1 MKRNPKSRGTIR
13 TRTQT
18 IAALLVSVAG
28 ACGANVPAS
37 NAHAQEGPHAPI
49 LENRKEV
56 TQYGVTWT
64 FDKEVPVGQFVNG
77 DYYVVG
83 PITVVKTDPAPIGGR
98 NGSILNLDPRRGK
111 SGFDSR
117 QNRGNSY
124 DAGVRTAP
132 PISMKPGDSLLS
144 SVSCEKQRQFPQMLW
159 PFDPAKGMSRCWIR
173 SVSVLTC
180 MAEPQPTDAFRPSF
194 CDRQNAIHL
203 ARDLR
208 RDLLPKLKPVE
219 GTPSPLEFA
228 KHFQRCWVDVM
239 RQNKAAPAE
248 YAAQYGRETSRA
260 GGMAT
265 LILMCDFPKEEKEK
279 LLVNFV
285 QYGIDL
291 HGALEA
297 GWGGWETLG
306 GHGQGR
312 KWPIVFAGIM
322 FGSEAMGRP
331 DKTFPHI
338 IFQEDDQTV
347 YGKGWTGATALFAGH
362 IGKSGW
368 DLYPDRDSRGFFAEP
383 IHPSEWPNDK
393 KGTKFSNPG
402 RTAEGYRRCCTS
414 HAWVATALSI
424 RIMRAEKVWNH
435 NAFGDYCDRWMT
447 EDDTE
452 HVKILKEH
460 ADMVIDGPKRQG
472 QTWDPWVDAM
482 YKRYRNDL
490 PPAKEIAFLSVDP
503 YPAKAPVKQLPDTRR
518 LDGSGE
524 TSPLNI
530 RNRNSRPRFIPR
542 RLRGE

>member
-1 MKRNPKSRGTIR
+1 MVATAHSDETSEENGVAELQQLK
-13 TRTQT
+13 Q
-18 IAALLVSVAG
+18 VS
-28 ACGANVPAS
+28 
-37 NAHAQEGPHAPI
+37 
-49 LENRKEV
+49 
-56 TQYGVTWT
+56 QYGVTWT
-64 FDKEVPVGQFVNG
+64 FDKNVPVGQFVNG

-83 PITVVKTDPAPIGGR
+83 PVTVVEIDPAPDQGR
-98 NGSILNLDPRRGK
+98 NGSVLNLDPRRGK

-124 DAGVRTAP
+124 DERMRSEP
-132 PISMKPGDSLLS
+132 PIAMKPGDSLIS
-144 SVSCEKQRQFPQMLW
+144 SVSCQSQRQFSQMLW
-159 PFDPAKGMSRCWIR
+159 PFDPANGMARCWVR

-180 MAEPQPTDAFRPSF
+180 MSEPQPADAFRPAF
-194 CDRQNAIHL
+194 CDRENRIYLSRHL
-203 ARDLR
+203 Q
-208 RDLLPKLKPVE
+208 RDLLPKLPPVE
-219 GTPSPLEFA
+219 GSPSPVEFA

-265 LILMCDFPKEEKEK
+265 LILMCDFLDDEKEK

-291 HGALEA
+291 YGTLEA

-312 KWPIVFAGIM
+312 KWPIVFAGM
-322 FGSEAMGRP
+322 MLGSEAMARP
-331 DKTFPHI
+331 AQTFPNI

-347 YGKGWTGATALFAGH
+347 YGNGWTGATALFAGH

-368 DLYPDRDSRGFFAEP
+368 DLYPDRDARGYFAEET
-383 IHPSEWPNDK
+383 HPSKWPNDG

-402 RTAEGYRRCCTS
+402 KTAEGYRRCCTS
-414 HAWVATALSI
+414 HAWIATALSI
-424 RIMRAEKVWNH
+424 RIMHGEEVWNH
-435 NAFGDYCDRWMT
+435 DAFGDYCDRWMT

-460 ADMVIDGPKRQG
+460 AGLIVDGKKRQG

-482 YKRYRNDL
+482 YKKYRNNL
-490 PPAKEIAFLSVDP
+490 PAEKEFAFRSPDP
-503 YPAKAPVKQLPDTRR
+503 YSARAVTERPDMRR
-518 LDGSGE
+518 PKE
-524 TSPLNI
+524 
-530 RNRNSRPRFIPR
+530 RRRRERPRTRPR
-542 RLRGE
+542 QDNSDRERAN